1 MVDSGPAVMTKATS
15 KASTTAR
22 ARRRCARLG
31 DKVERMKCCSS
42 GTAAAV
48 FAIGATPPQGLE
60 RTEPNL
66 IPRRGSSHE
75 KAGSQSRP
83 FCHLERQVTT
93 HDAIGSN
100 LPPARLAPIHQ
111 RQSDGRDSAQRD
123 HRPLLP

>member
-1 MVDSGPAVMTKATS
+1 MLFFWDSS
-15 KASTTAR
+15 
-22 ARRRCARLG
+22 RRLRHRR
-31 DKVERMKCCSS
+31 D
-42 GTAAAV
+42 
-48 FAIGATPPQGLE
+48 PPQGLE

-100 LPPARLAPIHQ
+100 LPPARLARIHQ
-111 RQSDGRDSAQRD
+111 RQVDGRDSEQRD
-123 HRPLLP
+123 HRRLLRVALHAVVVRSPRVGPGMTFQFTISAYGRGG